1 MDAQKNQQT
10 DEILNSILPPR
21 LSLTTSNFKISMIS
35 YVHQLWVQIINLIL
49 KDKLLLSLSEYLEW
63 ECEYGDKYTYIMA
76 TAEIEM

>member
-10 DEILNSILPPR
+10 DEILNAILPPR
-21 LSLTTSNFKISMIS
+21 LGLTSNFKISMIS
-35 YVHQLWVQIINLIL
+35 WVHQLGSNNQLIL

-63 ECEYGDKYTYIMA
+63 ECEYGDKYTYIME